1 MPGESASDSCDG
13 EPEEFVIE
21 LPPTCTDIA
30 TGKTKVNVGRCN
42 DVPCITRSSSVSRDK
57 CCLPSGTSP
66 VEVQCDGTSYKINRV
81 TSCACAECANDDRVM
96 VNGAVKAGGA
106 ATNTAYV
113 MKGGIRRS
121 NVVDGHFSFETVPQ
135 AGRIV
140 FQVQSDTFM
149 PQLVTLDVVEGVT
162 EMYVEVS
169 LTPKGI
175 PHVVNA
181 GTGAQLDVVT
191 PGMASAVSMGIPP
204 NSFQDKSGNA
214 VSGNVDVFL
223 TFHNPVL
230 PSGLMI
236 IYGIVSAPGRFTFE
250 DSEGETRPLETRGV
264 VTLKAQYQNGDEVF
278 VSGKVNLKFDAD
290 ALAIANGEPFSLWNI
305 DGSTGKWKKS
315 GDLTSAVSR
324 RRRRQ
329 VTPTNDTVDGDTEIP
344 LDVPFINCDRPVLRE
359 RACSIDVHV
368 YYGGEW
374 STPLAGE
381 TVYAYVIEN
390 GLFIGV
396 FTGVTDKNG
405 KACILVFCGLA
416 HIVILKSNDGVMV
429 HPTHNL
435 PTGFDFTNR
444 ADGFSFVAPTSGSA
458 NGPVFPFN
466 GRWGTCAPHTSTVY
480 HFKLALPQVRP
491 ALYGS
496 LNAVEIRT
504 GYSNSWFPNPPA
516 QREVCA
522 VQVEIRV
529 RVFYLLPFFNRN

>member
-1 MPGESASDSCDG
+1 M
-13 EPEEFVIE
+13 IE

-30 TGKTKVNVGRCN
+30 SGKTSVNVGRCN
-42 DVPCITRSSSVSRDK
+42 DVPCITRSSSESRNK
-57 CCLPSGTSP
+57 CCLPSGTST
-66 VEVQCDGTSYKINRV
+66 VEVQCDGTSYKIHQV
-81 TSCACAECANDDRVM
+81 TSCACAECANGDLVL
-96 VNGAVKAGGA
+96 VNGVVKAGGL

-113 MKGGIRRS
+113 MKDGVR
-121 NVVDGHFSFETVPQ
+121 NNAVDGQFSFETAPQ

-162 EMYVEVS
+162 EMHVEVS

-191 PGMASAVSMGIPP
+191 PGMSSAVSVRIAP
-204 NSFQDKSGNA
+204 NSFQDKNGNA
-214 VSGNVDVFL
+214 VSGDVDVFL
-223 TFHNPVL
+223 TFSDPRL
-230 PSGLMI
+230 PD
-236 IYGIVSAPGRFTFE
+236 GISSAPGQFTFE

-278 VSGKVNLKFDAD
+278 VSGKVTLTFNAD
-290 ALAIANGEPFSLWNI
+290 ALAIAGGEPFYLWNI
-305 DGSTGKWKKS
+305 DGATGKWKKS
-315 GDLTSAVSR
+315 GELTSTSNR

-329 VTPTNDTVDGDTEIP
+329 VTDKVEGEIEIP
-344 LDVPFINCDRPVLRE
+344 LVAPYMNCDRSVLRG

-368 YYGGEW
+368 YYGGDW

-381 TVYAYVIEN
+381 TVFGYILEF
-390 GLFIGV
+390 GLFIGSV
-396 FTGVTDKNG
+396 TGVTDKNG
-405 KACILVFCGLA
+405 KACLLVVCGLE
-416 HIVILKSNDGVMV
+416 HIIVLKSSEGVLV
-429 HPTHNL
+429 HQTHDL

-444 ADGFSFVAPTSGSA
+444 ADGFTFVAPISSSV
-458 NGPVFPFN
+458 NGPVFTFN
-466 GRWGTCAPHTSTVY
+466 GRWGRCAPHTSTGY
-480 HFKLALPQVRP
+480 HFKLALPQFRP

-496 LNAVEIRT
+496 LNAVEIRA
-504 GYSNSWFPNPPA
+504 GYTNSWFPNPPS

-529 RVFYLLPFFNRN
+529 CAI

>member
-1 MPGESASDSCDG
+1 MFDAQTASLIIYFAGGNASNSCDG
-13 EPEEFVIE
+13 EPEEFVIK
-21 LPPTCTDIA
+21 LPQTCTDIV

-42 DVPCITRSSSVSRDK
+42 DIPCTTRSSSVSRDK
-57 CCLPSGTSP
+57 CCLPSETTP
-66 VEVQCDGTSYKINRV
+66 VEVQCNGTSYKINQV

-113 MKGGIRRS
+113 IKDGIRN
-121 NVVDGHFSFETVPQ
+121 NVVDGQFSFETVPQ

-162 EMYVEVS
+162 ERYVEVS

-175 PHVVNA
+175 PHVVDA
-181 GTGAQLDVVT
+181 GTGAQHDVVT
-191 PGMASAVSMGIPP
+191 PGMSSAVSVRIPP
-204 NSFQDKSGNA
+204 NSFQDKNGNA
-214 VSGNVDVFL
+214 VSGDVDVFL
-223 TFHNPVL
+223 TFSDPRL
-230 PSGLMI
+230 PD
-236 IYGIVSAPGRFTFE
+236 GISSAPGQFTYE
-250 DSEGETRPLETRGV
+250 DAEGDRQALETRGV

-278 VSGKVNLKFDAD
+278 VSGKVTLKFDAD
-290 ALAIANGEPFSLWNI
+290 ALAIASGESFSLWNI
-305 DGSTGKWKKS
+305 DGATGKWKKS
-315 GDLTSAVSR
+315 GDLTSASSR

-329 VTPTNDTVDGDTEIP
+329 VTPTNGTVEGETEIP
-344 LDVPFINCDRPVLRE
+344 LDAPYLNCDRSVLRG

-368 YYGGEW
+368 YYGGDW
-374 STPLAGE
+374 YTPLAGE
-381 TVYAYVIEN
+381 HVTAYILEY
-390 GLFIGV
+390 GLFIGS
-396 FTGVTDKNG
+396 TGGVTDKNG
-405 KACILVFCGLA
+405 KACLLVLCGLE
-416 HIVILKSNDGVMV
+416 HIVVLKSNDGVLV
-429 HPTHNL
+429 HQTHNL

-444 ADGFSFVAPTSGSA
+444 ADGFTFVAPTSSSA

-466 GRWGTCAPHTSTVY
+466 GLWGTCAPHTSTAY
-480 HFKLALPQVRP
+480 RFKLALPQVRP

-504 GYSNSWFPNPPA
+504 GYSNSWFPNPPS

-529 RVFYLLPFFNRN
+529 HAF